1 MEELCQPSLNGRGG
15 PIAPTAIQAT
25 NFGLK
30 NDMIQQDTSAQR
42 SESSGSITSSSDT
55 EITALKAEMEEINKN
70 LIRVLQVNQQVKLV
84 TPSCK
89 TCGAPHSSMIVQPP
103 LATPRTYMQQEPI
116 KDSTIPTTSSFPTT
130 SSLPPAVERETEA
143 TKDMMHP
150 TNNRSTKDVQPLV
163 VQTESPILNFKP
175 VVAPIIEPVASTV
188 SAPKPNQRPSI
199 PQSIKSLLTNKEKLC
214 ELAKTLLN
222 ELCSAV
228 LLKKLPEKLGDPGKF
243 LIPCDFPGMAECLA
257 LADLGASI
265 NLMPLYVH
273 NKLSFPEV
281 YDSRALRS
289 FDFSSGQGCKR
300 CLHQS
305 GRALIDVFE
314 GELTLRVGKG
324 AITFN
329 LDQTSRYLANYN
341 DMTANRIDVIDMNYK
356 TDKSSIDEPPEVELK
371 DLPPHL
377 EYTFL
382 EGDDKL
388 PVIIAKDLSLE
399 EKTALITVLSHTS
412 EPLLGNSLISRVL
425 TQNFVLT
432 KFSWRKTLNQWF
444 NLIEELILK
453 SMMLSRMRF
462 LNSSMLD

>member
-199 PQSIKSLLTNKEKLC
+199 PVAKDVFIKVGTFHFP
-214 ELAKTLLN
+214 ADFVVVDFD
-222 ELCSAV
+222 A
-228 LLKKLPEKLGDPGKF
+228 DPRVP
-243 LIPCDFPGMAECLA
+243 LILE
-257 LADLGASI
+257 
-265 NLMPLYVH
+265 
-273 NKLSFPEV
+273 
-281 YDSRALRS
+281 RS
-289 FDFSSGQGCKR
+289 FLKTR
-300 CLHQS
+300 
-305 GRALIDVFE
+305 RALIDVFE

-341 DMTANRIDVIDMNYK
+341 DMTANRIDVIDMNC
-356 TDKSSIDEPPEVELK
+356 E
-371 DLPPHL
+371 
-377 EYTFL
+377 EY
-382 EGDDKL
+382 
-388 PVIIAKDLSLE
+388 S
-399 EKTALITVLSHTS
+399 
-412 EPLLGNSLISRVL
+412 
-425 TQNFVLT
+425 Q
-432 KFSWRKTLNQWF
+432 
-444 NLIEELILK
+444 
-453 SMMLSRMRF
+453 
-462 LNSSMLD
+462 